1 MFGKNDGKNVIET
14 DVIELPSPV
23 LSQDETQKLDADV
36 DVPAVQLPRGQFIL
50 V

>member
-23 LSQDETQKLDADV
+23 LSQDEQKLDADI
-36 DVPAVQLPRGQFIL
+36 DVPAVQLSRGQFIL